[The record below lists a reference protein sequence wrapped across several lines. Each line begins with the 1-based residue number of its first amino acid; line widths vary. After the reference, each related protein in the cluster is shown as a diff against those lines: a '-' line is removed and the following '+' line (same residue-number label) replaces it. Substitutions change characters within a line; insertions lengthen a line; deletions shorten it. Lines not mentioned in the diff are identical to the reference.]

1 MGYLNREITMSLE
14 TLVLTALVEC
24 ALVLIHMVRTENFPW

>member
-1 MGYLNREITMSLE
+1 MSLE

-24 ALVLIHMVRTENFPW
+24 ALVLIHMIRMDYYPW

>member
-1 MGYLNREITMSLE
+1 MSLE

-24 ALVLIHMVRTENFPW
+24 ALVLIHMIRTDYYPW